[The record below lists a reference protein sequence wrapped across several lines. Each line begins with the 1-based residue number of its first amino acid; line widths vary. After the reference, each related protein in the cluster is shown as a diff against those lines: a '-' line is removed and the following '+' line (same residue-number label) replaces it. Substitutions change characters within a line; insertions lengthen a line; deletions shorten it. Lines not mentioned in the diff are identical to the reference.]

1 MPAKTAT
8 QKSQPKQAA
17 QPVKAQAKKSVSKSK
32 SPARHVE
39 STAFGK
45 PAKNVEE
52 SKVAP
57 AKRKCKFEFK
67 SRRQGVYSEGAD
79 GQGAS

>member
-1 MPAKTAT
+1 MPAKTAP
-8 QKSQPKQAA
+8 QKSPRRQAA
-17 QPVKAQAKKSVSKSK
+17 KPVKAPTKKSVSKSK

-45 PAKNVEE
+45 PAKKVEE

-57 AKRKCKFEFK
+57 AKRKCKFEFN
-67 SRRQGVYSEGAD
+67 
-79 GQGAS
+79 

>member
-1 MPAKTAT
+1 MPAKTT
-8 QKSQPKQAA
+8 SQKPQPKQVA

-39 STAFGK
+39 STPFGK
-45 PAKNVEE
+45 PAKKVEE

-57 AKRKCKFEFK
+57 AKRKWKFEPNH
-67 SRRQGVYSEGAD
+67 SRQRVSSESAD

>member
-1 MPAKTAT
+1 MPAKTT
-8 QKSQPKQAA
+8 SQKPQPKQVA
-17 QPVKAQAKKSVSKSK
+17 QPVKAQPKKSVSKSK

-39 STAFGK
+39 STPFGK
-45 PAKNVEE
+45 PAKKVEE

-57 AKRKCKFEFK
+57 AKRKCKFESNQ
-67 SRRQGVYSEGAD
+67 SRQRVSSESAD